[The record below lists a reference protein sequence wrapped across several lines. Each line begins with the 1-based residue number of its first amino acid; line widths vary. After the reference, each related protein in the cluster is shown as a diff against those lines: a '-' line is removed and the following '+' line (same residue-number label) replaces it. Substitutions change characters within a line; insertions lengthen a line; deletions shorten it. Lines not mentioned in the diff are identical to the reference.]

1 MQANKVYQP
10 LPLHLDTDVEEE
22 VQSTILV
29 SSVDQVLNWARRS
42 SLWPAMFGLACCAME
57 MIATA
62 TPRYDLARFG
72 AEIFRAS
79 PRQADLLIVPGTVTW
94 KMAPAVRRIWLQMPE
109 PKWALAMGG
118 CAIMG
123 GPFAYAYSVTPGV
136 NTLLPVDVY
145 VPGCP
150 PRPESLLTG
159 LMLLQDKIKQDTIA
173 GGGWKRRDVEPQFHR
188 YLPEGD
194 PIRKELETLWPPY
207 GDLARPLPGTAFRD

>member
-1 MQANKVYQP
+1 MAQANKVYQP
-10 LPLHLDTDVEEE
+10 LPLLGTDVEEE
-22 VQSTILV
+22 LQQNLLV
-29 SSVDQVLNWARRS
+29 TSVDQVVNWARRS
-42 SLWPAMFGLACCAME
+42 SLWPVMFGLACCAIE
-57 MIATA
+57 MIAVA

-79 PRQADLLIVPGTVTW
+79 PRQADLMIVPGTVTW
-94 KMAPAVRRIWLQMPE
+94 KMAPAVRRIWLQMPN
-109 PKWALAMGG
+109 PKWAIAMGG

-136 NTLLPVDVY
+136 NTLIPVDVY

-159 LMLLQDKIKQDTIA
+159 LMLLQDKIKHDTIA
-173 GGGWKRRDVEPQFHR
+173 NGWTQRDVEPQFHK
-188 YLPEGD
+188 YLPDGD

-207 GDLARPLPGTAFRD
+207 IGYGEPYAGQVFPS